1 MHVVLL
7 TTIANQIGR
16 RVFVQREMFTSSN
29 GDRANVSNVVI
40 VVTDGAANEDRQLT
54 VPYAVQ
60 LRVDGVYIVTMSV
73 GTLPDL
79 TMLNSIAS
87 LPTQR
92 TVFTAAQGSQ
102 LLDYRDRL
110 FMTTCDGTVFRH
122 SLIAVVAV

>member
-1 MHVVLL
+1 
-7 TTIANQIGR
+7 
-16 RVFVQREMFTSSN
+16 MFTSSN

-92 TVFTAAQGSQ
+92 TVFTADQGSQ

-122 SLIAVVAV
+122 SLTVVVAV